1 MIIVYLSCMGIAM
14 SHQKEKTDLTIIGSG
29 LAGSEAAFQ
38 AANRGLKVKII
49 EMRPIKMTP
58 AHQGSDCA
66 ELVCSN
72 SFRSDDDCY
81 NAVGL
86 LHHEMRVCGS
96 LIMQCADKHKVPAGG
111 ALAVD
116 REAFSTEVTHIL
128 KSHPNIE
135 FISDVVKKLPDSDA
149 GSVIIATGPLTD
161 TALAKDIQAVT
172 GQESL
177 AFFDAIAPILFK
189 ESVDFSKAWFQS
201 RYDKGDGKD
210 YINCPMNK
218 QEYDC
223 FYDALMAAEK
233 TEFKEWEKDTPYF
246 EACLPIEVMAERGR
260 QTLCFGPMKPVGL
273 RHPNATEQH
282 HAVVQLRQDNKTGQ
296 LYNMVGFQTKL
307 KYHAQKA
314 VFSLIPGLENAEFA
328 RLGGIHRNSF
338 IKSPLLLDTELRL
351 KMRPNIRFAGQITG
365 CEGYIESAA
374 VGLAAG
380 RFATDEILNRNTIYP
395 NRQTAL
401 GSLLAHITGE
411 ADHKYFQ
418 PMNINFG
425 LFPELTEKFM
435 MIDGRKRK
443 LGKKDKAELYSKR
456 AKEQIQEFALCA

>member
-1 MIIVYLSCMGIAM
+1 MVQNKS
-14 SHQKEKTDLTIIGSG
+14 DLTVIGCG

-38 AANRGLKVKII
+38 VAQRGLKVKII
-49 EMRPIKMTP
+49 EMRPKKMTP
-58 AHQGSDCA
+58 AHQTEKCA

-96 LIMQCADKHKVPAGG
+96 LIMKCADKHKVPAGG

-116 REAFSTEVTHIL
+116 REAFSEEVTKIL

-135 FISDVVKKLPDSDA
+135 LVSDVIEKLPDADA
-149 GSVIIATGPLTD
+149 GHVIIATGPLTD
-161 TALAKDIQAVT
+161 TALAHDIQAIT

-177 AFFDAIAPILFK
+177 AFFDAIAPIIYK
-189 ESVDFSKAWFQS
+189 DSIDFDKAWFQS
-201 RYDKGDGKD
+201 RYDKGDGQD
-210 YINCPMNK
+210 YINCPMTK
-218 QEYDC
+218 QEYDR
-223 FYDALMAAEK
+223 FYDALMLAEK
-233 TEFKEWEKDTPYF
+233 TEFKEWEKNTPYF

-273 RHPNATEQH
+273 RHPKASEPH

-307 KYHAQKA
+307 KYQAQKE
-314 VFSLIPGLENAEFA
+314 VFSLIPSLENAEFA

-338 IKSPLLLDTELRL
+338 IKSPLLLDKSLRL

-374 VGLAAG
+374 VGFMAG
-380 RFATDEILNRNTIYP
+380 RFAINDILHQEITYP

-401 GSLLAHITGE
+401 GSLLAHITTD
-411 ADHKYFQ
+411 ADAKYFQ

-425 LFPELTEKFM
+425 LFPELDDKFLI
-435 MIDGRKRK
+435 IDGRKKK
-443 LGKKDKAELYSKR
+443 LGKRDKAELYSKR
-456 AKEQIQEFALCA
+456 AKEKILSFA